1 MQRRLATVDRHLDPR
16 RRPQQHGHGQSLGL
30 AAADDTPAAKLR
42 AFAAD
47 PEWAGQPVW
56 MVNVLD
62 LSDRAKYM
70 EYVQS
75 LHTSGLL
82 EKAGASVVL
91 SGRARTVVGRNSY
104 NHLIIVEYKSP
115 QAMVE
120 MVTSEAYQ
128 ESGRIREQGLRE
140 CDTDPLLPPP
150 P

>member
-1 MQRRLATVDRHLDPR
+1 MQRRRLATVDRHLDPR
-16 RRPQQHGHGQSLGL
+16 RLLKQHAHGPSPDL
-30 AAADDTPAAKLR
+30 AAAAADTPAAKLR

-82 EKAGASVVL
+82 EKAGARVVL

-140 CDTDPLLPPP
+140 CDTAPPP